1 VAVEASAERVVLGY
15 VSGVYGIKGWVK
27 IVSFTRPLENIL
39 DYPRWWL
46 KLRDGEE
53 ALSANIVEGRAQAG
67 GIVALLAMADGNT
80 ALDRNAAAALIGRQI
95 AVDRSELP
103 KLRRGQYYWSDLIGL
118 AVESKEGVA
127 LGRVVSLIDNG
138 AQDVLV
144 IADGEIERM
153 IPFVHEAII
162 QEVDLAAKKIVAD
175 WQPDY

>member
-1 VAVEASAERVVLGY
+1 MAVEASAERVVLGY

>member
-1 VAVEASAERVVLGY
+1 MTTEASVERVVLGY

-27 IVSFTRPLENIL
+27 IVSFTRPIENIL

-46 KLRDGEE
+46 KARDGDE
-53 ALSANIVEGRAQAG
+53 AFSADLVEGRAQAG
-67 GIVALLAMADGNT
+67 GIVASLAMADGKT

-95 AVDRSELP
+95 AVDRSEMP
-103 KLRRGQYYWSDLIGL
+103 KLRRDQYYWSDLLGM

-127 LGRVVSLIDNG
+127 LGRVVNLIDNG

-144 IADGEIERM
+144 IEDGEIERM

-162 QEVDLAAKKIVAD
+162 VEVDLAARRIVAD